1 MSRRTR
7 SATRILSTAASKTA
21 TPSAPAPPPSTASL
35 PIQLFRDANAW
46 ESWLE
51 TNHHTE
57 TSGLWVKISKKDSG
71 VASVTYEEALDTAL
85 CFGWIDG
92 QRKGHDDGHF
102 LQKFTPRRKSSL
114 WSKRNVAKVAV
125 LIEAGR
131 MRAGGQAEIDAA
143 KADGRWQKAYA
154 SSSNIKAPPDFQKAL
169 DRNKEAKVFF
179 DALNKSK
186 RYSFLWRIE
195 TAKRDDT
202 RRKRIEQFVGLLADH
217 KTL

>member
-7 SATRILSTAASKTA
+7 SATKIISTEAPQTP
-21 TPSAPAPPPSTASL
+21 TPSAASTSSSTASL
-35 PIQLFRDANAW
+35 PIQLFCDANAW
-46 ESWLE
+46 ESWLDS
-51 TNHHTE
+51 NHHTE

-71 VASVTYEEALDTAL
+71 IASVTYEEALDTAL

-92 QRKGHDDGHF
+92 QRKSHDESHF
-102 LQKFTPRRKSSL
+102 LQRFTPRRKNSL
-114 WSKRNVAKVAV
+114 WSKRNVAKVAM
-125 LIEAGR
+125 LIENGR
-131 MRAGGQAEIDAA
+131 MRARGQTEIDTA

-154 SSSNIKAPPDFQKAL
+154 SSSTIQVPPDFQKAL

-202 RRKRIEQFVGLLADH
+202 RKKRIEQFIGLLADH